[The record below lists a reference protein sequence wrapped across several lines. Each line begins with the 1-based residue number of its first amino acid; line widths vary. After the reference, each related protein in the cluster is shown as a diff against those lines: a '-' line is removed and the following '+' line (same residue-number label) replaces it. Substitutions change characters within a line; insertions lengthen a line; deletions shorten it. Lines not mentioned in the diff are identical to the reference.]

1 MQIVDVLS
9 GSVPIKENKINIISF
24 ENKEKMRELIK
35 YFIKLESTKT
45 STETD
50 LYIVDENLN
59 KVTSKSTN
67 FILFDDILLLSKYD
81 KRIREIIIRYLK
93 FKIEVDDSLFLEYQK
108 SKRNIE
114 NFFNDIKIESNGY
127 SLDFFLEDID
137 IDSIVK
143 KLEIDIS
150 FNKDEESRLDIIRL
164 IIDLSMK
171 LEIEKKEFFICLLF
185 PENSINFQE
194 FYDLLDY
201 LRKLNMTVL
210 VITNEELFFRE
221 TQIEDEVILINRFFE
236 KYDINALK
244 HEYKLFYGDREQ
256 KKLLQLAFLDF
267 RENYNLI
274 DYLTPIEN
282 IRLVNK
288 SADESILFELGLD
301 KKQIK
306 RNVMKLSG
314 GQQQRVAIARA
325 LVSDAPIILADEPT
339 GNLDSVTAGEIINIL
354 KTLAKDRNK
363 CVIVVTHSKEVA
375 ASADIILELSGKKLK
390 KVNKMNLEVE

>member
-1 MQIVDVLS
+1 MQIVDILS

-81 KRIREIIIRYLK
+81 KRIREIIIKYLK

-143 KLEIDIS
+143 KLEIDIF
-150 FNKDEESRLDIIRL
+150 FNKDQESRLDIIRL

-171 LEIEKKEFFICLLF
+171 LEIEKKDFFICLLF

-244 HEYKLFYGDREQ
+244 HEYKLFYGDIEQ

-274 DYLTPIEN
+274 DS
-282 IRLVNK
+282 RLKDFLLSK
-288 SADESILFELGLD
+288 SY
-301 KKQIK
+301 K
-306 RNVMKLSG
+306 
-314 GQQQRVAIARA
+314 
-325 LVSDAPIILADEPT
+325 
-339 GNLDSVTAGEIINIL
+339 
-354 KTLAKDRNK
+354 
-363 CVIVVTHSKEVA
+363 
-375 ASADIILELSGKKLK
+375 
-390 KVNKMNLEVE
+390 

>member
-143 KLEIDIS
+143 KLEIDIF
-150 FNKDEESRLDIIRL
+150 FNKDQESRLDIIRL

-210 VITNEELFFRE
+210 VLTNEELFFRE

-244 HEYKLFYGDREQ
+244 HEYKLFYGDIEQ

-274 DYLTPIEN
+274 DS
-282 IRLVNK
+282 RLKDFLLSK
-288 SADESILFELGLD
+288 SY
-301 KKQIK
+301 K
-306 RNVMKLSG
+306 
-314 GQQQRVAIARA
+314 
-325 LVSDAPIILADEPT
+325 
-339 GNLDSVTAGEIINIL
+339 
-354 KTLAKDRNK
+354 
-363 CVIVVTHSKEVA
+363 
-375 ASADIILELSGKKLK
+375 
-390 KVNKMNLEVE
+390 

>member
-45 STETD
+45 SIETD

-81 KRIREIIIRYLK
+81 KRIREIIIKYLK

-114 NFFNDIKIESNGY
+114 NFFNDIKIESNDY

-143 KLEIDIS
+143 KLEIDIF
-150 FNKDEESRLDIIRL
+150 FNKDQESRLDIIRL

-171 LEIEKKEFFICLLF
+171 LEIEKKDFFICLLF

-244 HEYKLFYGDREQ
+244 HEYKLFYGDIEQ

-274 DYLTPIEN
+274 DS
-282 IRLVNK
+282 RLKDFLLSK
-288 SADESILFELGLD
+288 SY
-301 KKQIK
+301 K
-306 RNVMKLSG
+306 
-314 GQQQRVAIARA
+314 
-325 LVSDAPIILADEPT
+325 
-339 GNLDSVTAGEIINIL
+339 
-354 KTLAKDRNK
+354 
-363 CVIVVTHSKEVA
+363 
-375 ASADIILELSGKKLK
+375 
-390 KVNKMNLEVE
+390 

>member
-81 KRIREIIIRYLK
+81 KRIREIIIKYLK

-114 NFFNDIKIESNGY
+114 NFFNDIKIESNDY

-143 KLEIDIS
+143 KLEIDIF

-171 LEIEKKEFFICLLF
+171 LEIEKKDFFICLLF

-194 FYDLLDY
+194 FYNLLDY

-244 HEYKLFYGDREQ
+244 HEYKLFYGDIEQ

-274 DYLTPIEN
+274 DS
-282 IRLVNK
+282 RLKDFLLSK
-288 SADESILFELGLD
+288 SY
-301 KKQIK
+301 K
-306 RNVMKLSG
+306 
-314 GQQQRVAIARA
+314 
-325 LVSDAPIILADEPT
+325 
-339 GNLDSVTAGEIINIL
+339 
-354 KTLAKDRNK
+354 
-363 CVIVVTHSKEVA
+363 
-375 ASADIILELSGKKLK
+375 
-390 KVNKMNLEVE
+390 

>member
-1 MQIVDVLS
+1 MQIVDILS
-9 GSVPIKENKINIISF
+9 CSVPIKENKINIISF

-81 KRIREIIIRYLK
+81 KRIREIIIKYLK

-244 HEYKLFYGDREQ
+244 HEYKLFYGDIEQ

-274 DYLTPIEN
+274 DS
-282 IRLVNK
+282 RLKDFLLSK
-288 SADESILFELGLD
+288 SY
-301 KKQIK
+301 K
-306 RNVMKLSG
+306 
-314 GQQQRVAIARA
+314 
-325 LVSDAPIILADEPT
+325 
-339 GNLDSVTAGEIINIL
+339 
-354 KTLAKDRNK
+354 
-363 CVIVVTHSKEVA
+363 
-375 ASADIILELSGKKLK
+375 
-390 KVNKMNLEVE
+390 

>member
-45 STETD
+45 SIETD

-244 HEYKLFYGDREQ
+244 HEYKLFYGDIEQ

-274 DYLTPIEN
+274 DS
-282 IRLVNK
+282 RLKDFLLSK
-288 SADESILFELGLD
+288 SY
-301 KKQIK
+301 K
-306 RNVMKLSG
+306 
-314 GQQQRVAIARA
+314 
-325 LVSDAPIILADEPT
+325 
-339 GNLDSVTAGEIINIL
+339 
-354 KTLAKDRNK
+354 
-363 CVIVVTHSKEVA
+363 
-375 ASADIILELSGKKLK
+375 
-390 KVNKMNLEVE
+390 

>member
-1 MQIVDVLS
+1 MQIVDILS

-45 STETD
+45 SIETD

-81 KRIREIIIRYLK
+81 KRIREIIIKYLK

-114 NFFNDIKIESNGY
+114 NFFNDIKIESNDY

-143 KLEIDIS
+143 KLEIDIF
-150 FNKDEESRLDIIRL
+150 FNKDQESRLDIIRL

-210 VITNEELFFRE
+210 VLTNEELFFRE

-244 HEYKLFYGDREQ
+244 HEYKLFYGDIEQ

-274 DYLTPIEN
+274 DS
-282 IRLVNK
+282 RLKDFLLSK
-288 SADESILFELGLD
+288 SY
-301 KKQIK
+301 K
-306 RNVMKLSG
+306 
-314 GQQQRVAIARA
+314 
-325 LVSDAPIILADEPT
+325 
-339 GNLDSVTAGEIINIL
+339 
-354 KTLAKDRNK
+354 
-363 CVIVVTHSKEVA
+363 
-375 ASADIILELSGKKLK
+375 
-390 KVNKMNLEVE
+390 

>member
-1 MQIVDVLS
+1 MQIVDILS

-35 YFIKLESTKT
+35 YFVKLESTKT
-45 STETD
+45 SIETD

-81 KRIREIIIRYLK
+81 KRIREIIIKYLK

-114 NFFNDIKIESNGY
+114 NFFNDIKIESNDY

-143 KLEIDIS
+143 KLEIDIF
-150 FNKDEESRLDIIRL
+150 FNKDQESRLDIIRL

-210 VITNEELFFRE
+210 VLTNEELFFRE

-244 HEYKLFYGDREQ
+244 HEYKLFYGDIEQ

-274 DYLTPIEN
+274 DSRLKDFLLSKSLNCKIYLP
-282 IRLVNK
+282 K
-288 SADESILFELGLD
+288 
-301 KKQIK
+301 
-306 RNVMKLSG
+306 M
-314 GQQQRVAIARA
+314 
-325 LVSDAPIILADEPT
+325 
-339 GNLDSVTAGEIINIL
+339 DS
-354 KTLAKDRNK
+354 
-363 CVIVVTHSKEVA
+363 H
-375 ASADIILELSGKKLK
+375 
-390 KVNKMNLEVE
+390 

>member
-1 MQIVDVLS
+1 MQIVDILS

-81 KRIREIIIRYLK
+81 KRIREIIIKYLK

-114 NFFNDIKIESNGY
+114 NFFNDIKIESNDY

-143 KLEIDIS
+143 KLEIDIF
-150 FNKDEESRLDIIRL
+150 FNKDHESRLDIIRL

-210 VITNEELFFRE
+210 VLTNEELFFRE

-244 HEYKLFYGDREQ
+244 HEYKLFYGDIEQ

-274 DYLTPIEN
+274 DS
-282 IRLVNK
+282 RLKDFLLSK
-288 SADESILFELGLD
+288 SY
-301 KKQIK
+301 K
-306 RNVMKLSG
+306 
-314 GQQQRVAIARA
+314 
-325 LVSDAPIILADEPT
+325 
-339 GNLDSVTAGEIINIL
+339 
-354 KTLAKDRNK
+354 
-363 CVIVVTHSKEVA
+363 
-375 ASADIILELSGKKLK
+375 
-390 KVNKMNLEVE
+390 

>member
-1 MQIVDVLS
+1 MQIVDILS

-81 KRIREIIIRYLK
+81 KKIREIIIKYLK

-244 HEYKLFYGDREQ
+244 HEYKLFYGDIEQ

-274 DYLTPIEN
+274 DS
-282 IRLVNK
+282 RLKDFLLSK
-288 SADESILFELGLD
+288 SY
-301 KKQIK
+301 K
-306 RNVMKLSG
+306 
-314 GQQQRVAIARA
+314 
-325 LVSDAPIILADEPT
+325 
-339 GNLDSVTAGEIINIL
+339 
-354 KTLAKDRNK
+354 
-363 CVIVVTHSKEVA
+363 
-375 ASADIILELSGKKLK
+375 
-390 KVNKMNLEVE
+390 

>member
-143 KLEIDIS
+143 KLEIDIF
-150 FNKDEESRLDIIRL
+150 FNKDQESRLDIIRL

-244 HEYKLFYGDREQ
+244 HEYKLFYGDIEQ

-274 DYLTPIEN
+274 DS
-282 IRLVNK
+282 RLKDFLLSK
-288 SADESILFELGLD
+288 SY
-301 KKQIK
+301 K
-306 RNVMKLSG
+306 
-314 GQQQRVAIARA
+314 
-325 LVSDAPIILADEPT
+325 
-339 GNLDSVTAGEIINIL
+339 
-354 KTLAKDRNK
+354 
-363 CVIVVTHSKEVA
+363 
-375 ASADIILELSGKKLK
+375 
-390 KVNKMNLEVE
+390 

>member
-35 YFIKLESTKT
+35 YFVKLESTKT
-45 STETD
+45 SIETD

-244 HEYKLFYGDREQ
+244 HEYKLFYGDIEQ

-274 DYLTPIEN
+274 DS
-282 IRLVNK
+282 RLKDFLLSK
-288 SADESILFELGLD
+288 SY
-301 KKQIK
+301 K
-306 RNVMKLSG
+306 
-314 GQQQRVAIARA
+314 
-325 LVSDAPIILADEPT
+325 
-339 GNLDSVTAGEIINIL
+339 
-354 KTLAKDRNK
+354 
-363 CVIVVTHSKEVA
+363 
-375 ASADIILELSGKKLK
+375 
-390 KVNKMNLEVE
+390 

>member
-35 YFIKLESTKT
+35 YFIKLENTKT

-244 HEYKLFYGDREQ
+244 HEYKLFYGDIEQ

-274 DYLTPIEN
+274 DS
-282 IRLVNK
+282 RLKDFLLSK
-288 SADESILFELGLD
+288 SY
-301 KKQIK
+301 K
-306 RNVMKLSG
+306 
-314 GQQQRVAIARA
+314 
-325 LVSDAPIILADEPT
+325 
-339 GNLDSVTAGEIINIL
+339 
-354 KTLAKDRNK
+354 
-363 CVIVVTHSKEVA
+363 
-375 ASADIILELSGKKLK
+375 
-390 KVNKMNLEVE
+390 

>member
-1 MQIVDVLS
+1 M
-9 GSVPIKENKINIISF
+9 F
-24 ENKEKMRELIK
+24 EIFN
-35 YFIKLESTKT
+35 
-45 STETD
+45 ETD
-50 LYIVDENLN
+50 
-59 KVTSKSTN
+59 K
-67 FILFDDILLLSKYD
+67 
-81 KRIREIIIRYLK
+81 EIIEIDKL
-93 FKIEVDDSLFLEYQK
+93 QK
-108 SKRNIE
+108 YME
-114 NFFNDIKIESNGY
+114 FV
-127 SLDFFLEDID
+127 
-137 IDSIVK
+137 VK

-244 HEYKLFYGDREQ
+244 HEYKLFYGDIEQ

-274 DYLTPIEN
+274 DS
-282 IRLVNK
+282 RLKDFLLSK
-288 SADESILFELGLD
+288 SY
-301 KKQIK
+301 K
-306 RNVMKLSG
+306 
-314 GQQQRVAIARA
+314 
-325 LVSDAPIILADEPT
+325 
-339 GNLDSVTAGEIINIL
+339 
-354 KTLAKDRNK
+354 
-363 CVIVVTHSKEVA
+363 
-375 ASADIILELSGKKLK
+375 
-390 KVNKMNLEVE
+390 

>member
-1 MQIVDVLS
+1 MQIVDILS

-35 YFIKLESTKT
+35 YFVKLESTKT
-45 STETD
+45 SIETD

-81 KRIREIIIRYLK
+81 KRIREIIIKYLK

-114 NFFNDIKIESNGY
+114 NFFNDIKIESNDY

-143 KLEIDIS
+143 KLEIDIF
-150 FNKDEESRLDIIRL
+150 FNKDQESRLDIIRL

-244 HEYKLFYGDREQ
+244 HEYKLFYGDIEQ

-274 DYLTPIEN
+274 DS
-282 IRLVNK
+282 RLKDFLLSK
-288 SADESILFELGLD
+288 SY
-301 KKQIK
+301 
-306 RNVMKLSG
+306 
-314 GQQQRVAIARA
+314 
-325 LVSDAPIILADEPT
+325 
-339 GNLDSVTAGEIINIL
+339 
-354 KTLAKDRNK
+354 K
-363 CVIVVTHSKEVA
+363 CCETIH
-375 ASADIILELSGKKLK
+375 
-390 KVNKMNLEVE
+390 M

>member
-210 VITNEELFFRE
+210 VLTNEELFFRE

-244 HEYKLFYGDREQ
+244 HEYKLFYGDIEQ

-274 DYLTPIEN
+274 DS
-282 IRLVNK
+282 RLKDFLLSK
-288 SADESILFELGLD
+288 SY
-301 KKQIK
+301 K
-306 RNVMKLSG
+306 
-314 GQQQRVAIARA
+314 
-325 LVSDAPIILADEPT
+325 
-339 GNLDSVTAGEIINIL
+339 
-354 KTLAKDRNK
+354 
-363 CVIVVTHSKEVA
+363 
-375 ASADIILELSGKKLK
+375 
-390 KVNKMNLEVE
+390 

>member
-210 VITNEELFFRE
+210 VITNEELLFRE

-244 HEYKLFYGDREQ
+244 HEYKLFYGDIEQ

-274 DYLTPIEN
+274 DS
-282 IRLVNK
+282 RLKDFLLSK
-288 SADESILFELGLD
+288 SY
-301 KKQIK
+301 K
-306 RNVMKLSG
+306 
-314 GQQQRVAIARA
+314 
-325 LVSDAPIILADEPT
+325 
-339 GNLDSVTAGEIINIL
+339 
-354 KTLAKDRNK
+354 
-363 CVIVVTHSKEVA
+363 
-375 ASADIILELSGKKLK
+375 
-390 KVNKMNLEVE
+390 

>member
-1 MQIVDVLS
+1 MQIVDILS

-35 YFIKLESTKT
+35 YFVKLESTKT
-45 STETD
+45 SIETD

-81 KRIREIIIRYLK
+81 KRIREIIIKYLK

-143 KLEIDIS
+143 KLEIDIF

-244 HEYKLFYGDREQ
+244 HEYKLFYGDIEQ

-274 DYLTPIEN
+274 DS
-282 IRLVNK
+282 RLKDFLLSK
-288 SADESILFELGLD
+288 SY
-301 KKQIK
+301 K
-306 RNVMKLSG
+306 
-314 GQQQRVAIARA
+314 
-325 LVSDAPIILADEPT
+325 
-339 GNLDSVTAGEIINIL
+339 
-354 KTLAKDRNK
+354 
-363 CVIVVTHSKEVA
+363 
-375 ASADIILELSGKKLK
+375 
-390 KVNKMNLEVE
+390 

>member
-1 MQIVDVLS
+1 MQIVDILS
-9 GSVPIKENKINIISF
+9 GTVPIKENKINIISF

-81 KRIREIIIRYLK
+81 KRIREIIIKYLK

-114 NFFNDIKIESNGY
+114 NFFNDIKIESNDY

-244 HEYKLFYGDREQ
+244 HEYKLFYGDIEQ

-274 DYLTPIEN
+274 DS
-282 IRLVNK
+282 RLKDFLLSK
-288 SADESILFELGLD
+288 SY
-301 KKQIK
+301 K
-306 RNVMKLSG
+306 
-314 GQQQRVAIARA
+314 
-325 LVSDAPIILADEPT
+325 
-339 GNLDSVTAGEIINIL
+339 
-354 KTLAKDRNK
+354 
-363 CVIVVTHSKEVA
+363 
-375 ASADIILELSGKKLK
+375 
-390 KVNKMNLEVE
+390 

>member
-35 YFIKLESTKT
+35 YFVKLESTKT
-45 STETD
+45 SIETD

-81 KRIREIIIRYLK
+81 KRIREIIIKYLK

-210 VITNEELFFRE
+210 VLTNEELFFRE

-244 HEYKLFYGDREQ
+244 HEYKLFYGDIEQ

-274 DYLTPIEN
+274 DS
-282 IRLVNK
+282 RLKDFLLSK
-288 SADESILFELGLD
+288 SY
-301 KKQIK
+301 K
-306 RNVMKLSG
+306 
-314 GQQQRVAIARA
+314 
-325 LVSDAPIILADEPT
+325 
-339 GNLDSVTAGEIINIL
+339 
-354 KTLAKDRNK
+354 
-363 CVIVVTHSKEVA
+363 
-375 ASADIILELSGKKLK
+375 
-390 KVNKMNLEVE
+390 

>member
-1 MQIVDVLS
+1 MQIVDILS

-45 STETD
+45 SIETD

-81 KRIREIIIRYLK
+81 KRIREIIIKYLK

-114 NFFNDIKIESNGY
+114 NFFNDIKIESNDY

-143 KLEIDIS
+143 KLEIDIF
-150 FNKDEESRLDIIRL
+150 FNNDEESRLDIIRL

-244 HEYKLFYGDREQ
+244 HEYKLFYGDIEQ

-274 DYLTPIEN
+274 DS
-282 IRLVNK
+282 RLKDFLLSK
-288 SADESILFELGLD
+288 SY
-301 KKQIK
+301 K
-306 RNVMKLSG
+306 
-314 GQQQRVAIARA
+314 
-325 LVSDAPIILADEPT
+325 
-339 GNLDSVTAGEIINIL
+339 
-354 KTLAKDRNK
+354 
-363 CVIVVTHSKEVA
+363 
-375 ASADIILELSGKKLK
+375 
-390 KVNKMNLEVE
+390 

>member
-1 MQIVDVLS
+1 MQIVDILS

-45 STETD
+45 SIETD

-81 KRIREIIIRYLK
+81 KRIREIIIKYLK

-114 NFFNDIKIESNGY
+114 NFFNDIKIESNDY

-143 KLEIDIS
+143 KLEIDIF

-171 LEIEKKEFFICLLF
+171 LEIEKKDFFICLLF

-210 VITNEELFFRE
+210 VLTNEELFFRE

-244 HEYKLFYGDREQ
+244 HEYKLFYGDIEQ

-274 DYLTPIEN
+274 DS
-282 IRLVNK
+282 RLKDFLLSK
-288 SADESILFELGLD
+288 SY
-301 KKQIK
+301 K
-306 RNVMKLSG
+306 
-314 GQQQRVAIARA
+314 
-325 LVSDAPIILADEPT
+325 
-339 GNLDSVTAGEIINIL
+339 
-354 KTLAKDRNK
+354 
-363 CVIVVTHSKEVA
+363 
-375 ASADIILELSGKKLK
+375 
-390 KVNKMNLEVE
+390 

>member
-143 KLEIDIS
+143 KLEIDKS

-244 HEYKLFYGDREQ
+244 HEYKLFYGDIEQ

-274 DYLTPIEN
+274 DS
-282 IRLVNK
+282 RLKDFLLSK
-288 SADESILFELGLD
+288 SY
-301 KKQIK
+301 K
-306 RNVMKLSG
+306 
-314 GQQQRVAIARA
+314 
-325 LVSDAPIILADEPT
+325 
-339 GNLDSVTAGEIINIL
+339 
-354 KTLAKDRNK
+354 
-363 CVIVVTHSKEVA
+363 
-375 ASADIILELSGKKLK
+375 
-390 KVNKMNLEVE
+390 

>member
-81 KRIREIIIRYLK
+81 KRIREIIIKYLK

-114 NFFNDIKIESNGY
+114 NFFNDIKIESNDY

-143 KLEIDIS
+143 KLEIDIF
-150 FNKDEESRLDIIRL
+150 FNKDQESRLDIIRL

-210 VITNEELFFRE
+210 VITNEELLFRE

-244 HEYKLFYGDREQ
+244 HEYKLFYGDIEQ

-274 DYLTPIEN
+274 DS
-282 IRLVNK
+282 RLKDFLLSK
-288 SADESILFELGLD
+288 SY
-301 KKQIK
+301 K
-306 RNVMKLSG
+306 
-314 GQQQRVAIARA
+314 
-325 LVSDAPIILADEPT
+325 
-339 GNLDSVTAGEIINIL
+339 
-354 KTLAKDRNK
+354 
-363 CVIVVTHSKEVA
+363 
-375 ASADIILELSGKKLK
+375 
-390 KVNKMNLEVE
+390 

>member
-35 YFIKLESTKT
+35 YFVKLESTKT
-45 STETD
+45 SIETD

-81 KRIREIIIRYLK
+81 KRIREIIIKYLK

-114 NFFNDIKIESNGY
+114 NFFNDIKIESNDY

-143 KLEIDIS
+143 KLEIDIF
-150 FNKDEESRLDIIRL
+150 FNKDQESRLDIIRL

-244 HEYKLFYGDREQ
+244 HEYKLFYGDIEQ

-274 DYLTPIEN
+274 DS
-282 IRLVNK
+282 RLKDFLLSK
-288 SADESILFELGLD
+288 SY
-301 KKQIK
+301 K
-306 RNVMKLSG
+306 
-314 GQQQRVAIARA
+314 
-325 LVSDAPIILADEPT
+325 
-339 GNLDSVTAGEIINIL
+339 
-354 KTLAKDRNK
+354 
-363 CVIVVTHSKEVA
+363 
-375 ASADIILELSGKKLK
+375 
-390 KVNKMNLEVE
+390 

>member
-1 MQIVDVLS
+1 MQIVDILS
-9 GSVPIKENKINIISF
+9 GTVPIKENKINIISF

-81 KRIREIIIRYLK
+81 KRIREIIIKYLK

-244 HEYKLFYGDREQ
+244 HEYKLFYGDIEQ

-274 DYLTPIEN
+274 DSRLKDFLLSKSVNCKIYLP
-282 IRLVNK
+282 K
-288 SADESILFELGLD
+288 HG
-301 KKQIK
+301 
-306 RNVMKLSG
+306 
-314 GQQQRVAIARA
+314 
-325 LVSDAPIILADEPT
+325 
-339 GNLDSVTAGEIINIL
+339 
-354 KTLAKDRNK
+354 
-363 CVIVVTHSKEVA
+363 
-375 ASADIILELSGKKLK
+375 
-390 KVNKMNLEVE
+390 

>member
-1 MQIVDVLS
+1 MQIVDILS

-35 YFIKLESTKT
+35 YFVKLESTKT
-45 STETD
+45 SIETD

-81 KRIREIIIRYLK
+81 KRIREIIIKYLK

-114 NFFNDIKIESNGY
+114 NFFNDIKIESNDY

-143 KLEIDIS
+143 KLEIDIF
-150 FNKDEESRLDIIRL
+150 FNKDQESRLDIIRL

-244 HEYKLFYGDREQ
+244 HEYKLFYGDIEQ

-274 DYLTPIEN
+274 DS
-282 IRLVNK
+282 RLKDFLLSK
-288 SADESILFELGLD
+288 SY
-301 KKQIK
+301 K
-306 RNVMKLSG
+306 
-314 GQQQRVAIARA
+314 
-325 LVSDAPIILADEPT
+325 
-339 GNLDSVTAGEIINIL
+339 
-354 KTLAKDRNK
+354 
-363 CVIVVTHSKEVA
+363 
-375 ASADIILELSGKKLK
+375 
-390 KVNKMNLEVE
+390 

>member
-1 MQIVDVLS
+1 MQIVDILS
-9 GSVPIKENKINIISF
+9 GTVPIKENKINIISF

-81 KRIREIIIRYLK
+81 KRIREIIIKYLK

-114 NFFNDIKIESNGY
+114 KFFNDIKIESNDY

-143 KLEIDIS
+143 KLEIDIF

-244 HEYKLFYGDREQ
+244 HEYKLFYGDIEQ

-274 DYLTPIEN
+274 DS
-282 IRLVNK
+282 RLKDFLLSK
-288 SADESILFELGLD
+288 SY
-301 KKQIK
+301 K
-306 RNVMKLSG
+306 
-314 GQQQRVAIARA
+314 
-325 LVSDAPIILADEPT
+325 
-339 GNLDSVTAGEIINIL
+339 
-354 KTLAKDRNK
+354 
-363 CVIVVTHSKEVA
+363 
-375 ASADIILELSGKKLK
+375 
-390 KVNKMNLEVE
+390 

>member
-45 STETD
+45 SIETD

-81 KRIREIIIRYLK
+81 KRIREIIIKYLK

-114 NFFNDIKIESNGY
+114 NFFNDIKIESNDY

-143 KLEIDIS
+143 KLEIDIF
-150 FNKDEESRLDIIRL
+150 FNKDQESRLDIIRL

-171 LEIEKKEFFICLLF
+171 LEIEKKDFFICLLF

-210 VITNEELFFRE
+210 VLTNEELFFRE

-244 HEYKLFYGDREQ
+244 HEYKLFYGDIEQ

-274 DYLTPIEN
+274 DS
-282 IRLVNK
+282 RLKDFLLSK
-288 SADESILFELGLD
+288 SY
-301 KKQIK
+301 K
-306 RNVMKLSG
+306 
-314 GQQQRVAIARA
+314 
-325 LVSDAPIILADEPT
+325 
-339 GNLDSVTAGEIINIL
+339 
-354 KTLAKDRNK
+354 
-363 CVIVVTHSKEVA
+363 
-375 ASADIILELSGKKLK
+375 
-390 KVNKMNLEVE
+390 

>member
-1 MQIVDVLS
+1 MQIVDILS

-81 KRIREIIIRYLK
+81 KRIREIIIKYLK

-244 HEYKLFYGDREQ
+244 HEYKLFYGDIEQ

-274 DYLTPIEN
+274 DS
-282 IRLVNK
+282 RLKDFLLSK
-288 SADESILFELGLD
+288 SY
-301 KKQIK
+301 K
-306 RNVMKLSG
+306 
-314 GQQQRVAIARA
+314 
-325 LVSDAPIILADEPT
+325 
-339 GNLDSVTAGEIINIL
+339 
-354 KTLAKDRNK
+354 
-363 CVIVVTHSKEVA
+363 
-375 ASADIILELSGKKLK
+375 
-390 KVNKMNLEVE
+390 

>member
-143 KLEIDIS
+143 KLEIDIF

-171 LEIEKKEFFICLLF
+171 LEIEKKDFFICLLF

-244 HEYKLFYGDREQ
+244 HEYKLFYGDIEQ

-274 DYLTPIEN
+274 DS
-282 IRLVNK
+282 RLKDFLLSK
-288 SADESILFELGLD
+288 SY
-301 KKQIK
+301 K
-306 RNVMKLSG
+306 
-314 GQQQRVAIARA
+314 
-325 LVSDAPIILADEPT
+325 
-339 GNLDSVTAGEIINIL
+339 
-354 KTLAKDRNK
+354 
-363 CVIVVTHSKEVA
+363 
-375 ASADIILELSGKKLK
+375 
-390 KVNKMNLEVE
+390 

>member
-1 MQIVDVLS
+1 MQIVDILS

-45 STETD
+45 SIETD

-244 HEYKLFYGDREQ
+244 HEYKLFYGDIEQ

-274 DYLTPIEN
+274 DS
-282 IRLVNK
+282 RLKDFLLSK
-288 SADESILFELGLD
+288 SY
-301 KKQIK
+301 K
-306 RNVMKLSG
+306 
-314 GQQQRVAIARA
+314 
-325 LVSDAPIILADEPT
+325 
-339 GNLDSVTAGEIINIL
+339 
-354 KTLAKDRNK
+354 
-363 CVIVVTHSKEVA
+363 
-375 ASADIILELSGKKLK
+375 
-390 KVNKMNLEVE
+390 

>member
-1 MQIVDVLS
+1 MQIVDILS

-45 STETD
+45 SIETD

-81 KRIREIIIRYLK
+81 KRIREIIIKYLK

-114 NFFNDIKIESNGY
+114 NFFNDIKIESNDY

-143 KLEIDIS
+143 KLEIDIF
-150 FNKDEESRLDIIRL
+150 FNKDQESRLDIIRL

-244 HEYKLFYGDREQ
+244 HEYKLFYGDIEQ

-274 DYLTPIEN
+274 DS
-282 IRLVNK
+282 RLKDFLLSK
-288 SADESILFELGLD
+288 SY
-301 KKQIK
+301 K
-306 RNVMKLSG
+306 
-314 GQQQRVAIARA
+314 
-325 LVSDAPIILADEPT
+325 
-339 GNLDSVTAGEIINIL
+339 
-354 KTLAKDRNK
+354 
-363 CVIVVTHSKEVA
+363 
-375 ASADIILELSGKKLK
+375 
-390 KVNKMNLEVE
+390 

>member
-35 YFIKLESTKT
+35 YFVKLESTKT
-45 STETD
+45 SIETD

-81 KRIREIIIRYLK
+81 KRIREIIIKYLK

-244 HEYKLFYGDREQ
+244 HEYKLFYGDIEQ

-274 DYLTPIEN
+274 DS
-282 IRLVNK
+282 RLKDFLLSK
-288 SADESILFELGLD
+288 SY
-301 KKQIK
+301 K
-306 RNVMKLSG
+306 
-314 GQQQRVAIARA
+314 
-325 LVSDAPIILADEPT
+325 
-339 GNLDSVTAGEIINIL
+339 
-354 KTLAKDRNK
+354 
-363 CVIVVTHSKEVA
+363 
-375 ASADIILELSGKKLK
+375 
-390 KVNKMNLEVE
+390 

>member
-81 KRIREIIIRYLK
+81 KRIREIIIKYLK

-244 HEYKLFYGDREQ
+244 HEYKLFYGDIEQ

-274 DYLTPIEN
+274 DS
-282 IRLVNK
+282 RLKDFLLSK
-288 SADESILFELGLD
+288 SY
-301 KKQIK
+301 K
-306 RNVMKLSG
+306 
-314 GQQQRVAIARA
+314 
-325 LVSDAPIILADEPT
+325 
-339 GNLDSVTAGEIINIL
+339 
-354 KTLAKDRNK
+354 
-363 CVIVVTHSKEVA
+363 
-375 ASADIILELSGKKLK
+375 
-390 KVNKMNLEVE
+390 

>member
-244 HEYKLFYGDREQ
+244 HEYKLFYGDIEQ

-274 DYLTPIEN
+274 DSRIKDFL
-282 IRLVNK
+282 L
-288 SADESILFELGLD
+288 SISY
-301 KKQIK
+301 K
-306 RNVMKLSG
+306 
-314 GQQQRVAIARA
+314 
-325 LVSDAPIILADEPT
+325 
-339 GNLDSVTAGEIINIL
+339 
-354 KTLAKDRNK
+354 
-363 CVIVVTHSKEVA
+363 
-375 ASADIILELSGKKLK
+375 
-390 KVNKMNLEVE
+390 

>member
-244 HEYKLFYGDREQ
+244 HEYKLFYGDIEQ

-274 DYLTPIEN
+274 DS
-282 IRLVNK
+282 RLKDFLLSK
-288 SADESILFELGLD
+288 SY
-301 KKQIK
+301 K
-306 RNVMKLSG
+306 
-314 GQQQRVAIARA
+314 
-325 LVSDAPIILADEPT
+325 
-339 GNLDSVTAGEIINIL
+339 
-354 KTLAKDRNK
+354 
-363 CVIVVTHSKEVA
+363 
-375 ASADIILELSGKKLK
+375 
-390 KVNKMNLEVE
+390 

>member
-114 NFFNDIKIESNGY
+114 NFFNDIKIESNDY

-244 HEYKLFYGDREQ
+244 HEYKLFYGDIEQ

-274 DYLTPIEN
+274 DS
-282 IRLVNK
+282 RLKDFLLSK
-288 SADESILFELGLD
+288 SY
-301 KKQIK
+301 K
-306 RNVMKLSG
+306 
-314 GQQQRVAIARA
+314 
-325 LVSDAPIILADEPT
+325 
-339 GNLDSVTAGEIINIL
+339 
-354 KTLAKDRNK
+354 
-363 CVIVVTHSKEVA
+363 
-375 ASADIILELSGKKLK
+375 
-390 KVNKMNLEVE
+390 